1 MATEREPAELNP
13 VRRSVRLRAVR
24 KAGVLALGVL
34 LAAVGVYNIVQKSTW
49 SVLDDGV
56 YWEVD
61 PIGVRAGRVAEAGP
75 GERAGVRAG
84 DVLQGIDGESVMTPG
99 EVEARLRSLDAG
111 AALSYSLLRA
121 EEARILEVQVA
132 PLPSGNLSLFYY
144 LSTVGFFSLIVG
156 TIVVL
161 RRPRAR
167 GVLHFYA
174 VCVLFFLVYSLSYTG
189 RLDVADWLLL
199 GANSL
204 ATLFLPAV
212 FLHFCLTFPERRG
225 ARFAALAYLPGLV
238 LAGAAFA
245 SHALFVVGPA
255 RDAMWEIAGLIDRAA
270 PLYFA
275 ALFCGAFGVLVHSY
289 RRSLRAV
296 ARKQTKWLVWGTG
309 LGVAPF
315 LLFYAI
321 PFALGTPPGLLGETL
336 STAPLALIP
345 LTLAYA
351 VVKHRLRD
359 VELIF
364 RRSLVYTLATASTVG
379 VCLAFIAL
387 FDRIAPSN
395 EDVHS
400 TIIAVLCALIV
411 ILLFTPV
418 KTRIQE
424 AVDRL
429 FYGERYQSRKALLRL
444 SHELNSEIDLG
455 RVTER
460 LIEGVAN
467 ALGVRAIAIFLPRED
482 GSLAVF
488 RSQGCREETQRAR
501 LPDETEHRL
510 HLADGAPLT
519 PEELPAEVDETMP
532 ELAYFFPCPAREE
545 LIAVLAV
552 GRRDDADADPLNSEE
567 IDLLRALAGQAAT
580 AFMNGRLYRRLHEK
594 AEELQRL
601 KDYNESILESID
613 SGIVVS
619 SLEGRVEHW
628 NRSMELLY
636 GRARDQVLGRD
647 LDEVF
652 PRSFMEALRSSLVFG
667 REEEI
672 AHIYKLHLPAADGR
686 NLRVDVSVAPFRDFP
701 GQRCGSI
708 LILEDVTARVRLEEQ
723 LQHSEKM
730 ASIGLLAAGVAH
742 EVNTPLAGISS
753 YTQMALG
760 QLEADNPAVALL
772 ERIEKQSFRAA
783 KIVNSLLNF
792 SRSGG
797 VELASVSLNKIV
809 LDVLSLLE
817 HQFEGSRVKIRREL
831 AEGLPPVPGDENRL
845 QQVFFN
851 LMLNARDAMPR
862 GGWLTLCTRL
872 EEDAVVLEV
881 GDTGCGIRSEDVRR
895 IYDPFFTT
903 KGIGRGTGLGLSVS
917 YGIVQEH
924 GGRIAVDTAPGKG
937 STFRDSLPNESI
949 PEAVA
954 QR

>member
-1 MATEREPAELNP
+1 MAIDPESAELTP
-13 VRRSVRLRAVR
+13 VRRSLRLRALR
-24 KAGVLALGVL
+24 KAGVLGLGL
-34 LAAVGVYNIVQKSTW
+34 LLTGIGVSNIIQKSTW
-49 SVLDDGV
+49 SIVDDGV
-56 YWEVD
+56 FWA
-61 PIGVRAGRVAEAGP
+61 PGPAGVRADRVAQAGP
-75 GERAGVRAG
+75 GDRAGVRVG

-99 EVEARLRSLDAG
+99 EVQRRLDSVEAGDT
-111 AALSYSLLRA
+111 LSYSLLRA
-121 EEARILEVQVA
+121 EEARILEVAVA
-132 PLPSGNLSLFYY
+132 PLPGGNLSLFYY

-189 RLDVADWLLL
+189 RLDAADWLLL
-199 GANSL
+199 AANSL

-212 FLHFCLTFPERRG
+212 FLHFCLTFPERR
-225 ARFAALAYLPGLV
+225 ATRLVAAAYLPGLI
-238 LAGAAFA
+238 LAGAAVA
-245 SHALFVVGPA
+245 SHALFVVSPA
-255 RDAMWEIAGLIDRAA
+255 RDAMWGIASLIDRSA

-275 ALFCGAFGVLVHSY
+275 GLFCVAFGVLVHSY
-289 RRSLRAV
+289 RGAERAV
-296 ARKQTKWLVWGTG
+296 TRKQTKWLVWGTG

-315 LLFYAI
+315 LLFYAL
-321 PFALGTPPGLLGETL
+321 PFALGSAPGPVVETL
-336 STAPLALIP
+336 ATAPLALIP

-364 RRSLVYTLATASTVG
+364 RRALVYTLATASTVAI
-379 VCLAFIAL
+379 CLAFIAL
-387 FDRIAPSN
+387 FNRVAPSN

-418 KTRIQE
+418 KSRIQE

-444 SHELNSEIDLG
+444 SHELNAEIDLG

-460 LIEGVAN
+460 LIEGVAS

-482 GSLAVF
+482 GALAVF
-488 RSQGCREETQRAR
+488 RSQGCRDATQEAR
-501 LPDETEHRL
+501 LPAETEHRL
-510 HLADGAPLT
+510 HLAGGAPLT
-519 PEELPAEVDETMP
+519 PEELPAEIHEAMP
-532 ELAYFFPCPAREE
+532 ELGYFFPCPARDE

-619 SLEGRVEHW
+619 NLEGRVDHW

-636 GRARDQVLGRD
+636 GRSRTAVLGRD
-647 LDEVF
+647 LNEVF

-686 NLRVDVSVAPFRDFP
+686 NLRVNVSVAPFRDFP

-708 LILEDVTARVRLEEQ
+708 LIVEDVTARVRLEEQ

-760 QLEADNPAVALL
+760 QLDGENPVVSLL

-809 LDVLSLLE
+809 VDVLSLLE

-831 AEGLPPVPGDENRL
+831 GEDLPPVRGDENRL

-862 GGWLTLCTRL
+862 GGWLTLCTRI
-872 EEDAVVLEV
+872 EEDAVVVEV
-881 GDTGCGIRSEDVRR
+881 GDTGCGIKSEDVRR

-937 STFRDSLPNESI
+937 STFRVSLPIESI